1 METGE
6 NDFLARTVLK
16 SEKSYKII
24 VPLLMKQSLLN
35 FWEPEYY
42 QRTLTW
48 HFWTSSLVPI
58 PSQVHRWQGW

>member
-1 METGE
+1 METGD

-35 FWEPEYY
+35 F
-42 QRTLTW
+42 
-48 HFWTSSLVPI
+48 
-58 PSQVHRWQGW
+58 